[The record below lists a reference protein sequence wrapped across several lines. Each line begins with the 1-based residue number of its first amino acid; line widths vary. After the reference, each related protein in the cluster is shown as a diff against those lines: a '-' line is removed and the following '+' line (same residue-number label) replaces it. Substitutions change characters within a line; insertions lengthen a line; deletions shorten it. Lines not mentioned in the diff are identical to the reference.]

1 MKNSF
6 LFSLVMFAFTF
17 GVKAQQGVDE
27 ISFGKGLLNYTASDQ
42 SFSVKFAPRFQLRQ
56 YASWDANDSGYDDA
70 QYGFLV
76 RRARLKFDG
85 YAYSPKLRYKIELGL
100 SNNDLSGVNAFTK
113 NAPNQILDAV
123 IMWSFAEKWEFWA
136 GQTKLPGNVERV
148 VSSAN
153 LQLIDRSL
161 LNSRFNID
169 RDLGIQLRHT
179 SKWTDKFVTREKFA
193 LSQGEGRN
201 VTVGNQGG
209 LQYTARFEVL
219 PFGTFEKKGDYSN
232 ADLVREATPKVMLSY
247 TYNLNND
254 AVKTRSGMGSYMVL
268 DNGLLYQTDIAT
280 TFVDLM
286 FKYNGISSM
295 IEYAKRASDQAV
307 AVNPDGSES
316 GDIVLDGTAFNAQ
329 IGYLFKNNVELVG
342 RYTNVDYAAITKQE
356 DLKQYTLGISKY
368 ILGHKLKVQADV
380 VKTLVGGTTDNV
392 QFRSG
397 LELHF

>member
-1 MKNSF
+1 
-6 LFSLVMFAFTF
+6 
-17 GVKAQQGVDE
+17 
-27 ISFGKGLLNYTASDQ
+27 
-42 SFSVKFAPRFQLRQ
+42 
-56 YASWDANDSGYDDA
+56 
-70 QYGFLV
+70 
-76 RRARLKFDG
+76 
-85 YAYSPKLRYKIELGL
+85 
-100 SNNDLSGVNAFTK
+100 
-113 NAPNQILDAV
+113 
-123 IMWSFAEKWEFWA
+123 
-136 GQTKLPGNVERV
+136 
-148 VSSAN
+148 
-153 LQLIDRSL
+153 
-161 LNSRFNID
+161 
-169 RDLGIQLRHT
+169 
-179 SKWTDKFVTREKFA
+179 
-193 LSQGEGRN
+193 
-201 VTVGNQGG
+201 
-209 LQYTARFEVL
+209 
-219 PFGTFEKKGDYSN
+219 
-232 ADLVREATPKVMLSY
+232 
-247 TYNLNND
+247 
-254 AVKTRSGMGSYMVL
+254 MGSYMVL

>member
-1 MKNSF
+1 
-6 LFSLVMFAFTF
+6 
-17 GVKAQQGVDE
+17 
-27 ISFGKGLLNYTASDQ
+27 
-42 SFSVKFAPRFQLRQ
+42 
-56 YASWDANDSGYDDA
+56 
-70 QYGFLV
+70 
-76 RRARLKFDG
+76 
-85 YAYSPKLRYKIELGL
+85 
-100 SNNDLSGVNAFTK
+100 
-113 NAPNQILDAV
+113 
-123 IMWSFAEKWEFWA
+123 MWSFAENWEFWA

-397 LELHF
+397 IELHF